1 MTQRIE
7 LVDTDIKVVIITVF
21 IYSRKKRLNMLSGDQ
36 EETQMIQANPLEMKI
51 IVSEM
56 KNTLEEMNHRLN
68 SAEEKMDEFEDRK
81 RNNSK

>member
-1 MTQRIE
+1 
-7 LVDTDIKVVIITVF
+7 
-21 IYSRKKRLNMLSGDQ
+21 MLSGDQ